1 MAQEYDKYVVGVSH
15 PNLSIPQKQA
25 IANSYGGTIDVFVE
39 ATISGGYIQNDN
51 GYLVIPFV
59 DMMWLYYFEPFTW
72 ELQVKGIEGNAT
84 LSPIFGIPE
93 LYDFFFNI
101 QVQQIPL
108 LLKRQKTC
116 GQVV

>member
-1 MAQEYDKYVVGVSH
+1 M
-15 PNLSIPQKQA
+15 QKQHRKC
-25 IANSYGGTIDVFVE
+25 YGGTIDVFVE

-72 ELQVKGIEGNAT
+72 ELQVKGIEGECYIK
-84 LSPIFGIPE
+84 SYFWVPE
-93 LYDFFFNI
+93 LYDFSLTLFAI
-101 QVQQIPL
+101 QQIFYCF
-108 LLKRQKTC
+108 KEKTC